1 MRTYERTHPWIKFSL
16 DLHQADHKLWL
27 ALGEVQAKCEYLAGL
42 PLQPATAGRLHKIYL
57 AKGAL
62 ATTAIEGNTLSEEEA
77 LKLVDGELTLPPSKK
92 YLAQEVKNIIQACN
106 LLSEEL
112 LVGKDTDDLC
122 IDKIKGYN
130 RLVLKD
136 LELAEEVIP
145 GEIRDYPVVV
155 ARYQGAPL
163 GDCEYLLKRL
173 CDFLNEERFR
183 APKGDEIVLGLIRA
197 VLAHLYLAWIHPF
210 GDGNGRTARLME
222 FQILLAAG
230 APTLAVHL
238 LSNHYNLTR
247 QEYYRQLDRA
257 SQSGGEVFPFIK
269 YAVRGFLDGLDEQ
282 MQVIQIQILDVSWR
296 DYVYA
301 TFKDKKG
308 DVAKRRRDLV
318 LALSRKEEPVP
329 LIEIRHVSANV
340 AEAYAGKTAKTV
352 TRDVNALVEMDLVE
366 LTPKGIRAKREK
378 MLAFLPKRRTDSV
391 E

>member
-1 MRTYERTHPWIKFSL
+1 MRTYEETHPWIKFSL

-27 ALGEVQAKCEYLAGL
+27 ALGEAQAKCEYLAGL

-92 YLAQEVKNIIQACN
+92 YLAREVKNIIQACN
-106 LLSEEL
+106 LISEEL

-136 LELAEEVIP
+136 LELPEEVIL

-155 ARYQGAPL
+155 ARYQGAPP

-238 LSNHYNLTR
+238 LSNHYNITR

-257 SQSGGEVFPFIK
+257 SRSGGNIFPFIQ
-269 YAVRGFLDGLDEQ
+269 YAVQGFVDGLNEQ
-282 MQVIQIQILDVSWR
+282 MQVIQRQVLNVSWR

-301 TFKDKKG
+301 AFKDKKG

-340 AEAYAGKTAKTV
+340 AEAYAGKTAKTI
-352 TRDVNALVEMDLVE
+352 TRDVNALVEMDIVE
-366 LTPKGIRAKREK
+366 PTPKGIRARREK
-378 MLAFLPKRRTDSV
+378 MLAFLPKRRIESA

>member
-16 DLHQADHKLWL
+16 DLHQGDHKLWL

-352 TRDVNALVEMDLVE
+352 TRDVNALVEMDLVG

-378 MLAFLPKRRTDSV
+378 MLAFLPKRSTD
-391 E
+391 

>member
-1 MRTYERTHPWIKFSL
+1 
-16 DLHQADHKLWL
+16 LWL

-92 YLAQEVKNIIQACN
+92 YLAQEIQNIIDACN
-106 LLSEEL
+106 RIGNEL
-112 LVGKDTDDLC
+112 LEKEDVDDLC
-122 IDKIKGYN
+122 VDKIKEFN
-130 RLVLKD
+130 RLVLKG
-136 LELAEEVIP
+136 LELEEGIVP
-145 GEIRDYPVVV
+145 GEIRNYPVFVG
-155 ARYQGAPL
+155 RYPGAPSE
-163 GDCEYLLKRL
+163 DCQYLLECL
-173 CDFLNEERFR
+173 CDLLNEERFR
-183 APKGDEIVLGLIRA
+183 APKGDEIVFGLIRA

-210 GDGNGRTARLME
+210 GDGNGRTARLVE
-222 FQILLAAG
+222 LQILLASG

-247 QEYYRQLDRA
+247 QEYYRQLDQA

-269 YAVRGFLDGLDEQ
+269 YAVRGFLDGLNEQ
-282 MQVIQIQILDVSWR
+282 MQVIQIQVLDVSWR
-296 DYVYA
+296 DYIHGA
-301 TFKDKKG
+301 FKDKPG
-308 DVAKRRRDLV
+308 DVARRRRH
-318 LALSRKEEPVP
+318 LALDLSYKEEPVP
-329 LIEIRHVSANV
+329 LSEIRHISPRL

-366 LTPKGIRAKREK
+366 PTPKGIRAKREK

>member
-1 MRTYERTHPWIKFSL
+1 MRTYEETHPWIKFSL
-16 DLHQADHKLWL
+16 DLNQADHKLWL
-27 ALGEVQAKCEYLAGL
+27 ALGEAQAKCEYLAGL
-42 PLQPATAGRLHKIYL
+42 PLQPATAGRLHKIYS

-77 LKLVDGELTLPPSKK
+77 LKLVEGKLTLPPSKE

-106 LLSEEL
+106 LISEEL

-136 LELAEEVIP
+136 LELPEEVIL

-155 ARYQGAPL
+155 ARYQGAPP

-238 LSNHYNLTR
+238 LSNHYNITR

-257 SQSGGEVFPFIK
+257 SRSGGNIFPFIQ
-269 YAVRGFLDGLDEQ
+269 YAVQGFVDGLNEQ
-282 MQVIQIQILDVSWR
+282 MQVIQRQVLNVSWR

-301 TFKDKKG
+301 AFKDKKG

-340 AEAYAGKTAKTV
+340 AEAYAGKTAKTI
-352 TRDVNALVEMDLVE
+352 TRDVNALVEMDIVE
-366 LTPKGIRAKREK
+366 PTPKGIRARREK
-378 MLAFLPKRRTDSV
+378 MLAFLPKRRIESA